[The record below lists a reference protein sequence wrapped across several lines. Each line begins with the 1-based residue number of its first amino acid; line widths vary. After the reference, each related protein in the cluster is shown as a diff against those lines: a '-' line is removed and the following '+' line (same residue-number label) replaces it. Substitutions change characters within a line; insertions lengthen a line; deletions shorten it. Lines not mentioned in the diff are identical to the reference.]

1 MPIWNNQQK
10 RSFWKARK
18 MEKNLQILALS
29 LLLATAILSHLF
41 FGRYINIMVLL
52 LTIAVVT
59 YKAARG

>member
-1 MPIWNNQQK
+1 
-10 RSFWKARK
+10 
-18 MEKNLQILALS
+18 MEKNLQILALA